1 MQQAAPG
8 SVLKLTMR
16 ILAVLPL
23 ALALLIPACDGG
35 SSGGGAASADAD
47 GFVAIPNI
55 SGMKVKVPE
64 GVKPNGV
71 GGAAGF
77 HTEDDSFQF
86 VLQEV
91 KGDAASTTFDQ
102 AKAGAEEF
110 LFKKWIKSDKTDD
123 GWVLTYE
130 TPKMDLS
137 GDEAKEVGVM
147 YSFEVRRKVGETTL
161 KCYGSITK
169 AEGLDAVV
177 GACNSIKAG

>member
-1 MQQAAPG
+1 MRSLAA
-8 SVLKLTMR
+8 
-16 ILAVLPL
+16 LPL
-23 ALALLIPACDGG
+23 ALALLVPACDGAA
-35 SSGGGAASADAD
+35 SSGGDAKTADAD

-55 SGMKVKVPE
+55 NGMKVKVPE

-77 HTEDDSFQF
+77 HTDDDSFQF
-86 VLQEV
+86 TLQEI
-91 KGDAASTTFDQ
+91 KGEAAGTTFDQ
-102 AKAGAEEF
+102 AKASAEEF

-130 TPKMDLS
+130 SPKMDLS

-161 KCYGSITK
+161 KCYGAISK
-169 AEGLDAVV
+169 ADGLDAVV

>member
-1 MQQAAPG
+1 MRRFAA
-8 SVLKLTMR
+8 
-16 ILAVLPL
+16 LPL
-23 ALALLIPACDGG
+23 ALALLAPACDGG
-35 SSGGGAASADAD
+35 SSGGAAAADAD

-64 GVKPNGV
+64 GAKPNGV

-77 HTEDDSFQF
+77 HTDDDTFQF
-86 VLQEV
+86 TLQELT
-91 KGDAASTTFDQ
+91 GDAAATTFDE

-130 TPKMDLS
+130 SPKMDLS

-147 YSFEVRRKVGETTL
+147 YSFEVRRKVGETDL

-169 AEGLDAVV
+169 ADGLDAVV
-177 GACNSIKAG
+177 NACTSIKAG